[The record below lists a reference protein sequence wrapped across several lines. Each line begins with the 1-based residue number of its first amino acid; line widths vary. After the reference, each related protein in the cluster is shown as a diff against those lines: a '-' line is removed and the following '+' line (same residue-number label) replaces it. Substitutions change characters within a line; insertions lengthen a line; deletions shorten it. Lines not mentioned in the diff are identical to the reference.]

1 MGLPIPQRSHPRT
14 WATIAA
20 TINDPFTI
28 YNQIWERI
36 GVPEESAAEYFG
48 FLFESSVSTYSD
60 HDIRQIFLSNLYANS
75 EKYNELCTLYEAE
88 LNPVNNIDISESFS
102 ETRTPNLTSTSTSSG
117 TGSSTGSSTGSAQ
130 GTTGD
135 TTTTERKQTQTSTSS
150 TPSATK
156 TSTHEVNPYDNTGL
170 RTEYKDTVTDATATT
185 TTTAYSGNPDTSTSS
200 GTSSTSTSTQNT
212 TSTTSSAS
220 GTVTETGTETKIHTI
235 TRQGRDWKILPNEV
249 VAAAEEAAAAMNVLY
264 VICQDLA
271 DLIFLQVWD

>member
-1 MGLPIPQRSHPRT
+1 MALPIPERVKPRT
-14 WATIAA
+14 WATIAE
-20 TINDPFTI
+20 TIANPFTI
-28 YNQIWERI
+28 YYPILARLN
-36 GVPEESAAEYFG
+36 VESPMLAEYFG
-48 FLFESSVSTYSD
+48 ILFEDAISTYSD
-60 HDIRQIFLSNLYANS
+60 LSIVRIFAANYYANQ
-75 EKYNELCTLYEAE
+75 EKYNELCTLYESE

-130 GTTGD
+130 GKTGD

-185 TTTAYSGNPDTSTSS
+185 TTTAYTGQPDTSTSS

-271 DLIFLQVWD
+271 NLIFLQVWD

>member
-1 MGLPIPQRSHPRT
+1 MALPIPERVKPRT
-14 WATIAA
+14 WATIAE
-20 TINDPFTI
+20 TIADPFAI
-28 YNQIWERI
+28 YYPIADRLEI
-36 GVPEESAAEYFG
+36 SHSMIAEYFG
-48 FLFESSVSTYSD
+48 ILFESAISTYSNTA
-60 HDIRQIFLSNLYANS
+60 IMRISIANYYANQ
-75 EKYNELCTLYEAE
+75 EKYNELCTLYESE
-88 LNPVNNIDISESFS
+88 LDPVNNIDISESFS
-102 ETRTPNLTSTSTSSG
+102 ETRTPNLQSTSTSSG
-117 TGSSTGSSTGSAQ
+117 TGSSTGSSTGTAQ

-170 RTEYKDTVTDATATT
+170 RTEYKDTVTDATSTT
-185 TTTAYSGNPDTSTSS
+185 TTTAYTGNPDTSTSS

-212 TSTTSSAS
+212 TSTTSSAT
-220 GTVTETGTETKIHTI
+220 GTVRETGTETKVHTI
-235 TRQGRDWKILPNEV
+235 TRSGRDWKILPNEV

>member
-1 MGLPIPQRSHPRT
+1 MARLDIEDGIL
-14 WATIAA
+14 
-20 TINDPFTI
+20 
-28 YNQIWERI
+28 
-36 GVPEESAAEYFG
+36 AEYFG
-48 FLFESSVSTYSD
+48 ILFESSISTYSD
-60 HDIRQIFLSNLYANS
+60 AAILRIFVSNYYANF
-75 EKYNELCTLYEAE
+75 EKYETLCKIAEAE

-117 TGSSTGSSTGSAQ
+117 TGSSTGSSTGTAQ

-150 TPSATK
+150 TPNATK

-235 TRQGRDWKILPNEV
+235 TRSGRDWKILPNEV
-249 VAAAEEAAAAMNVLY
+249 VAAAEEAAAAMNILY
-264 VICQDLA
+264 IICQDLA
-271 DLIFLQVWD
+271 NLIFLQVWD

>member
-1 MGLPIPQRSHPRT
+1 MQPRT
-14 WATIAA
+14 WATIAQ
-20 TINDPFTI
+20 TIADPFTI
-28 YNQIWERI
+28 YYPILARLNVSE
-36 GVPEESAAEYFG
+36 PTLAEYFG
-48 FLFESSVSTYSD
+48 ILFESAVSTYSD
-60 HDIRQIFLSNLYANS
+60 LTIVQIFSANYFANQ

-102 ETRTPNLTSTSTSSG
+102 ETRTPNLTSTSTSTG

-220 GTVTETGTETKIHTI
+220 GTVTETGTETKIHTT

-249 VAAAEEAAAAMNVLY
+249 VAAAEEAAAAMNILY
-264 VICQDLA
+264 VICQDVA
-271 DLIFLQVWD
+271 DLVFLQVWD